1 MRAGRLRACLA
12 VTFVAVAACT
22 SSSGTS
28 GGPTLTTG
36 PGSPTATP
44 GVRATLAAGQPL
56 PSGCADRHSE
66 PTQTVAFVAG
76 GRAWVLDPS
85 SGALTCLFEVSDPG
99 PFAWGPLGDRVLL
112 GGLHM
117 EAIGGQTLQAP
128 LDVQPGSSAWGH
140 PMGTAVAFVSGD
152 GTELDKRYLD
162 QKGIVDISPLRGVS
176 YLSVTYH
183 PSGLALAF
191 VAEREGRQS
200 IWLSSNLG
208 EDPKR
213 LVFSNKGTE
222 FGALEF
228 SPDGRSLVYAA
239 QHADGHPEVLALDL
253 ANRSFIR
260 WLWRGQPGQQV
271 LSVFQPPSRTGR
283 FLGITLGT
291 SCDDGS
297 AMVRGPDRR
306 LTPILPGASG
316 PTRVLGWLDRTHMLV
331 GAGGCGEPLDLSA
344 FDVRTEASVP
354 LVSGVTAAASR
365 ALAPPA
371 PTSLPQQVEG
381 EVGSGVG

>member
-1 MRAGRLRACLA
+1 VRSGWLRVGLA
-12 VTFVAVAACT
+12 VSFAALAACT
-22 SSSGTS
+22 SSTGTTS
-28 GGPTLTTG
+28 GPTRSGG
-36 PGSPTATP
+36 PGSPTGTP
-44 GVRATLAAGQPL
+44 VRALLASGQPL

-66 PTQTVAFVAG
+66 PTQTVAFVAD
-76 GRAWVLDPS
+76 GRAWALDPS
-85 SGALTCLFEVSDPG
+85 SEALTCLFDVSDPG
-99 PFAWGPLGDRVLL
+99 PFTWGPLGDRVLL

-128 LDVQPGSSAWGH
+128 LDVEPGPSAWGH

-162 QKGIVDISPLRGVS
+162 QKGIVDISPLHGVS

-208 EDPKR
+208 EDPRR
-213 LVFSNKGTE
+213 LVFSKEGTE
-222 FGALEF
+222 FEALEF
-228 SPDGRSLVYAA
+228 SADGRSLVYAA

-260 WLWRGQPGQQV
+260 WLWRGDPGQQV
-271 LSVFQPPSRTGR
+271 LSVFQPPSRSGR
-283 FLGITLGT
+283 FLGLTLGT

-297 AMVRGPDRR
+297 AVVRGPDRKLIR
-306 LTPILPGASG
+306 VLPDASE
-316 PTRVLGWLDRTHMLV
+316 PSRVLGWLDRTHVLV
-331 GAGGCGEPLDLSA
+331 GAGGCRDQLDLSA
-344 FDVRTEASVP
+344 FDVRTEESVP

-365 ALAPPA
+365 APAPPA
-371 PTSLPQQVEG
+371 PSSLPQEVEG
-381 EVGSGVG
+381 EIGSGVG

>member
-1 MRAGRLRACLA
+1 MA
-12 VTFVAVAACT
+12 VSFVALAACT

-28 GGPTLTTG
+28 D
-36 PGSPTATP
+36 GSPTGTP
-44 GVRATLAAGQPL
+44 AVRALLASGRPL
-56 PSGCADRHSE
+56 PSRCSDRHSE
-66 PTQTVAFVAG
+66 PTQTVAFVAE

-85 SGALTCLFEVSDPG
+85 SGELTCLFEVADPG

-128 LDVQPGSSAWGH
+128 LDLQPGPSAWGH
-140 PMGTAVAFVSGD
+140 PMGTAIAFVSGD
-152 GTELDKRYLD
+152 RTELDKRYLD
-162 QKGIVDISPLRGVS
+162 QKGIVDISPLHGVS

-213 LVFSNKGTE
+213 LVFSRVGTE

-228 SPDGRSLVYAA
+228 SADGRSLVYAA
-239 QHADGHPEVLALDL
+239 QHVDGHPEVLALDL

-260 WLWRGQPGQQV
+260 WLWRGQPGQHV

-283 FLGITLGT
+283 FLGLTLGT
-291 SCDDGS
+291 SCDDGV
-297 AMVRGPDRR
+297 AMVRGPDRE
-306 LTPILPGASG
+306 LIPVLPDVSG
-316 PTRVLGWLDRTHMLV
+316 PTRVLGWLDGTHVLV
-331 GAGGCGEPLDLSA
+331 GAGGCGGPLDLSA

-365 ALAPPA
+365 APAPRA
-371 PTSLPQQVEG
+371 PTSLPQEVKG

>member
-1 MRAGRLRACLA
+1 MRESRLRAVLA
-12 VTFVAVAACT
+12 ASLVVVAACT
-22 SSSGTS
+22 SSIGTPDS
-28 GGPTLTTG
+28 EGPG
-36 PGSPTATP
+36 PGSQTP
-44 GVRATLAAGQPL
+44 GIRTHLASGDPL
-56 PSGCADRHSE
+56 PDGCSDRHSE
-66 PTQTVAFVAG
+66 PTQTVAFAAE

-85 SGALTCLFEVSDPG
+85 SGALTCLFQVSDPG

-117 EAIGGQTLQAP
+117 EAIGGQTLQPP
-128 LDVQPGSSAWGH
+128 LDVQPGPTAWGH
-140 PMGTAVAFVSGD
+140 PVGTAVAFVSGD

-162 QKGIVDISPLRGVS
+162 QKGLVDISPLRGVS

-213 LVFSNKGTE
+213 LVFSKVGTE

-228 SPDGRSLVYAA
+228 SADGRSLVYAA
-239 QHADGHPEVLALDL
+239 EHSDGHPEVLALDL

-260 WLWRGQPGQQV
+260 WLWRGQPGQRV

-283 FLGITLGT
+283 FLGLTLGS
-291 SCDDGS
+291 SCDDS
-297 AMVRGPDRR
+297 EAMIRGPDRK
-306 LTPILPGASG
+306 LIPILPDGSG
-316 PTRVLGWLDRTHMLV
+316 PSRVLGWLDGRHVLV
-331 GAGGCGEPLDLSA
+331 GAGGCGDSLDLSA

-354 LVSGVTAAASR
+354 LVSDVTAAASR
-365 ALAPPA
+365 APAPKA
-371 PTSLPQQVEG
+371 PTSLPEEVEG

>member
-1 MRAGRLRACLA
+1 MRSGWLRVGLA
-12 VTFVAVAACT
+12 VSFAALAACT
-22 SSSGTS
+22 SSTGTT
-28 GGPTLTTG
+28 GGPTQSAS
-36 PGSPTATP
+36 PGSPTGTP
-44 GVRATLAAGQPL
+44 TVRALLASGQPL
-56 PSGCADRHSE
+56 PGGCADRHSE
-66 PTQTVAFVAG
+66 PTQTVAFVAD
-76 GRAWVLDPS
+76 GRAWALDPS
-85 SGALTCLFEVSDPG
+85 SKALTCLFEVSDPG
-99 PFAWGPLGDRVLL
+99 PFTWGPLGDRVLL
-112 GGLHM
+112 GGLHL

-128 LDVQPGSSAWGH
+128 LDVQPGPSAWGH

-152 GTELDKRYLD
+152 GMELDKRYLD
-162 QKGIVDISPLRGVS
+162 QKGIVDISPLHGVS

-208 EDPKR
+208 EDPRR
-213 LVFSNKGTE
+213 LVFSKEGTE

-228 SPDGRSLVYAA
+228 SADGRNLVYAA

-260 WLWRGQPGQQV
+260 WLWRGDPGQQV
-271 LSVFQPPSRTGR
+271 LSVFQPPSRSGR
-283 FLGITLGT
+283 FLGFTLGT

-297 AMVRGPDRR
+297 AVVRGPDRK
-306 LTPILPGASG
+306 LIPVLPDASQ
-316 PTRVLGWLDRTHMLV
+316 PSRVLGWLDRTHVLV
-331 GAGGCGEPLDLSA
+331 GAGGCGEQLDLSA

-365 ALAPPA
+365 APAPPA
-371 PTSLPQQVEG
+371 PTSLPQEVEG